1 MAKKTCAD
9 IGCKIS
15 EHTTARASR
24 IPWITTYEQPM
35 LDKTVGQSGNCL
47 FYDDVAFEHTGETS
61 RASKNSIARR
71 RQEIIRDK
79 EFDEE

>member
-1 MAKKTCAD
+1 MVKKTCAD

-24 IPWITTYEQPM
+24 IPWITTHEQPM
-35 LDKTVGQSGNCL
+35 LDKTINQSGNCRL
-47 FYDDVAFEHTGETS
+47 YDDVPFEQTGETS
-61 RASKNSIARR
+61 RASTNSIARR
-71 RQEIIRDK
+71 RQEIIRDG